1 MKQEFQSPTPERRQL
16 PRHLP
21 FQVRFLSPR
30 YWGVWLAMG
39 VLRLCSLLPYR
50 LVVILGSGVGNLY
63 YALSTKRRRIA
74 RTNIALC
81 FPEWSAQE
89 RQVCLRRHFRHWG
102 RASLSVGIAWWGSPA
117 HLKRLVRFRG
127 REHYDQALA
136 RGQRVMLLAPH
147 FVGLEMAGALLS
159 MERLM
164 VSMYKGP
171 KNALFDW
178 AMRRARARFNLIM
191 IERSTGIRAILRFM
205 QTGRPFYY
213 LPDQDPGEASYEFV
227 PFFGVPTA
235 TITAMSRIAEMA
247 KAVVIPCFIRQLP
260 GGQGYEISFKPVLEG
275 FPSGDLVHDVT
286 RMNAEIEKG
295 VRAMPEQYMWT
306 YKRFKTR
313 PENAQSLYAR
323 HKAP

>member
-1 MKQEFQSPTPERRQL
+1 MKQDSQSTSERRQHPSPPSFQPRFL
-16 PRHLP
+16 APRH
-21 FQVRFLSPR
+21 
-30 YWGVWLAMG
+30 WGVWLAMG

-50 LVVILGSGVGNLY
+50 LVAVLGSGVGGLY
-63 YALSTKRRRIA
+63 YLLSAKRRRVA
-74 RTNIALC
+74 RTNLSLC
-81 FPEWSAQE
+81 FPQWSAREKQA
-89 RQVCLRRHFRHWG
+89 CLRRHFSHWG
-102 RASLSVGIAWWGSPA
+102 QASLSIGIAWWGSPA
-117 HLKRLVRFRG
+117 RLSGLVRFRD

-136 RGQRVMLLAPH
+136 QGQRVMLLAPH

-171 KNALFDW
+171 KDALFDW
-178 AMRRARARFNLIM
+178 AMRRARARFDLIM

-213 LPDQDPGEASYEFV
+213 LPDQDPGEATFEFV
-227 PFFGVPTA
+227 PFFGIPTA
-235 TITAMSRIAEMA
+235 TITAMSRIADMA

-260 GGQGYEISFKPVLEG
+260 AGRGYEISFKPVMQG

-286 RMNAEIEKG
+286 RMNEEIEKA
-295 VRAMPEQYMWT
+295 VREMPEQYMWT

-313 PENAQSLYAR
+313 PENTQNLYAR
-323 HKAP
+323 HKSP